1 MLFLSNH
8 SCSVLFSDHLFRIP
22 RLTSQLCH
30 FIAIDLPNNI
40 AGQALLAR
48 LHELLGLFLIQAL
61 GNPFAAACLR
71 NAILAASSGVLLL
84 VADIHGGTTVTPTA
98 RRMVIITAV
107 VTLALAALLR
117 TPLSLLVPTP
127 RLSEHA
133 NTGSGESNEQ
143 AP

>member
-1 MLFLSNH
+1 
-8 SCSVLFSDHLFRIP
+8 LFSDHLFRIP

-30 FIAIDLPNNI
+30 FIVIGVPNNI

-61 GNPFAAACLR
+61 GNTFAAACLR
-71 NAILAASSGVLLL
+71 NAVLAASSGVLLL
-84 VADIHGGTTVTPTA
+84 VADIHGGTPTA
-98 RRMVIITAV
+98 RRMVIFTAV
-107 VTLALAALLR
+107 VTLALAALLL
-117 TPLSLLVPTP
+117 TPPSLLAPTP

-133 NTGSGESNEQ
+133 NTGSGEFKEQ